1 MNFELY
7 IDYASRIGVSFICGF
22 CLGIERKSRQHSVG
36 IRTLVLISISSCLL
50 SILSVY
56 MAETFK
62 VTGDPT
68 RIAAGVASGIGFI
81 GGGAIMRYGLNIRGL
96 TTAAIIFTASAVG
109 LACGAALYV
118 PAFLTM
124 AALAI
129 VLFIMNRLEKKIF
142 PAAKSKLFTITF
154 NGKGESIP
162 EEATSK
168 IMLNHGFI
176 IHDMNIDY
184 NAQSNQTRLVY
195 TTKTP
200 DKLDSMKFA
209 TEIEKLENL
218 AEFKLDDK
226 VGD

>member
-1 MNFELY
+1 MNYELY
-7 IDYASRIGVSFICGF
+7 ADYAIRIAVSFACGF

-50 SILSVY
+50 SILSIY
-56 MAETFK
+56 MAESFN

-118 PAFLTM
+118 PALLTM
-124 AALAI
+124 LALAV

-142 PAAKSKLFTITF
+142 PAAKSKLVTITF
-154 NGKGESIP
+154 NGTDIP
-162 EEATSK
+162 KSFLTET
-168 IMLNHGFI
+168 MQRYGFI
-176 IHDMNIDY
+176 IHDMNIEYDKPL
-184 NAQSNQTRLVY
+184 NQTKLVFTSKAPDRLNLMEF
-195 TTKTP
+195 TK
-200 DKLDSMKFA
+200 
-209 TEIEKLENL
+209 EIESLESL
-218 AEFKLDDK
+218 VIFKLDDMIAE
-226 VGD
+226 